1 MEPLTDEQRKELMRK
16 KASANARR
24 KRKSRI
30 LMQKLSRRRNRGK

>member
-16 KASANARR
+16 KASANARK

-30 LMQKLSRRRNRGK
+30 LMQKLSRKRNRGK

>member
-30 LMQKLSRRRNRGK
+30 LMQKLSRKRNRGK